1 MLLNNPTEG
10 ILSDSLAEL
19 LRVLNR
25 MTPGR
30 TGRVLARSC
39 SGVSVTQVNALLRR
53 LERIGLVR
61 SEPVPPA
68 KQYFL
73 NKNHALYAPLIAIA
87 EARSEALTW
96 LGENAQKLPGLVSA
110 ILFGSVARR
119 EETHESDL
127 DLLLVF
133 DSEDV
138 FSQDDSDDAVLNKV
152 FELDAAFFERYGMPL
167 GIIRFGPRAL
177 RANIPE
183 LSPLAQNI
191 IREGKVL
198 VGEGLAEIL
207 ERLTVETASGDS
219 PQASP

>member
-1 MLLNNPTEG
+1 MLLNNPSEG

-19 LRVLNR
+19 MRVLNR

-39 SGVSVTQVNALLRR
+39 NGVSVTQVNSLLRR
-53 LERIGLVR
+53 LERIGLVKTE
-61 SEPVPPA
+61 SVPPA

-73 NKNHALYAPLIAIA
+73 NKQHVLYAPLIAIA

-96 LGENAQKLPGLVSA
+96 LSESARKLPGLVSA
-110 ILFGSVARR
+110 IVFGSVARG
-119 EETHESDL
+119 EQTHESDL

-133 DSEDV
+133 DSDEV

-152 FELDAAFFERYGMPL
+152 FDLASAFFERYGIPL
-167 GIIRFGPRAL
+167 GIIRYGPTAL

-183 LSPLAQNI
+183 LSPLAQNV

-207 ERLTVETASGDS
+207 ERLTIETASGDS
-219 PQASP
+219 PQASK

>member
-39 SGVSVTQVNALLRR
+39 DGVSVTQVNALLRR

-73 NKNHALYAPLIAIA
+73 NKQHALCAPLIAIA
-87 EARSEALTW
+87 EARSEALAW
-96 LGENAQKLPGLVSA
+96 LSQRAQNLPGLVSA
-110 ILFGSVARR
+110 IVFGSAARG

-133 DSEDV
+133 DSDEIVSDEDSV
-138 FSQDDSDDAVLNKV
+138 DATLRKI
-152 FELDAAFFERYGMPL
+152 FELESEFFERYGIPL
-167 GIIRFGPRAL
+167 GIIRFGPTAL
-177 RANIPE
+177 RANIPDR
-183 LSPLAQNI
+183 SPFTQNVV
-191 IREGKVL
+191 REGKVL
-198 VGEGLAEIL
+198 VGEGLAQIL
-207 ERLTVETASGDS
+207 ERLSIETADGDS
-219 PQASP
+219 PQASK

>member
-10 ILSDSLAEL
+10 ILPDSLAEL

-30 TGRVLARSC
+30 TGRVLARFC
-39 SGVSVTQVNALLRR
+39 DGVSVTQVNSLLRR

-73 NKNHALYAPLIAIA
+73 NKQHVLYAPLIAIA
-87 EARSEALTW
+87 EARSEALAW
-96 LGENAQKLPGLVSA
+96 LSERAQKLPGLVSA
-110 ILFGSVARR
+110 IVFGSVARG
-119 EETHESDL
+119 EESHESDV

-133 DSEDV
+133 DSDEV
-138 FSQDDSDDAVLNKV
+138 VSEEENLDATLSKI
-152 FELDAAFFERYGMPL
+152 FELDSEFFKRYGMPL
-167 GIIRFGPRAL
+167 GIIRFGPTAL

-183 LSPLAQNI
+183 LSPLAQNVV
-191 IREGKVL
+191 REGKVL
-198 VGEGLAEIL
+198 VGEGLAQIL
-207 ERLTVETASGDS
+207 EGLSIETADGDS
-219 PQASP
+219 PQASK

>member
-10 ILSDSLAEL
+10 LLSDSLAEL

-39 SGVSVTQVNALLRR
+39 DGVSVTQVNALLRR

-61 SEPVPPA
+61 SESVPPA

-73 NKNHALYAPLIAIA
+73 NKQHVLYAPLIAIA
-87 EARSEALTW
+87 GARSEAFEW
-96 LGENAQKLPGLVSA
+96 LSQKVKTLPGLVSA
-110 ILFGSVARR
+110 IVFGSVARG

-133 DSEDV
+133 DSDEV
-138 FSQDDSDDAVLNKV
+138 VSQDDSVDATLSKI
-152 FELDAAFFERYGMPL
+152 FELDAEFFERYGMPL
-167 GIIRFGPRAL
+167 GIIRFGPTAL

-183 LSPLAQNI
+183 LSPLAQNVV
-191 IREGKVL
+191 REGKVL
-198 VGEGLAEIL
+198 FGEELAQIL
-207 ERLTVETASGDS
+207 ERLSIETADGDS
-219 PQASP
+219 PQAGK